1 MNTLALFL
9 NRIASWKSLVFLLIL
24 YVSFPAYFL
33 KNAEE
38 TINQKAGKI
47 IGPIDLTVGYNPER
61 TLQMVSAYG
70 NDARDYYA
78 TGEMT
83 VDVVYPL
90 VYALFFGVILALLFR
105 KKAYSPPLWANA
117 LPFLMQG
124 FDYLEN
130 ISIIILLKS
139 FPDVSKGVA
148 IFCEIAKLIKWLLA
162 VATLSL
168 IVYGL
173 IRLVMSK
180 LQEK

>member
-9 NRIASWKSLVFLLIL
+9 NRIASWKSLVLLLIL

-47 IGPIDLTVGYNPER
+47 VGPIDLTMGYNPER

-78 TGEMT
+78 SVEMT
-83 VDVVYPL
+83 VDILYPL
-90 VYALFFGVILALLFR
+90 VYALLFGVILTLLFR
-105 KKAYSPPLWANA
+105 KKSYAPPLWVNA
-117 LPFLMQG
+117 LPFVMQG
-124 FDYLEN
+124 VDYLEN
-130 ISIIILLKS
+130 ISIVILLKS
-139 FPDVSKGVA
+139 FPDTLYSVA
-148 IFCEIAKLIKWLLA
+148 AFCEVVKLFKWVLMA
-162 VATLSL
+162 A
-168 IVYGL
+168 IVVMIVFGL